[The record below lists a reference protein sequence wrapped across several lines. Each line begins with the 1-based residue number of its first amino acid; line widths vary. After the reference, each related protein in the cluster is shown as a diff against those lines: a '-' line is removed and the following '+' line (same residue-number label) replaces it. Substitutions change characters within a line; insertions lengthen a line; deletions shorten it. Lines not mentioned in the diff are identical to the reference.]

1 MSGKKYHLS
10 TYMTYKDRE
19 KTILEIKKELK
30 NLESDFPNFENVPE
44 DRKIRLVSTSLVE
57 AGVDF
62 DFHTVFREMAG
73 LDSILQAGGRC
84 NREGK
89 RKKAVTNIFEIGG
102 ENYIDKQHGKLS
114 VTLPIFDNYKDVSS
128 KESVDHYYNQLYFLN
143 GDRIEKNSI
152 SKFIENPLCINL
164 KEYAEE
170 VFKFI
175 DQNTLAV
182 VVNQDEES
190 ENLIQKF
197 REKKSIKTL
206 RKLQKYAFSVY
217 KNELDILMS
226 QGVIENI
233 DGLLLLTN
241 NDYYSDKTG
250 ISFESKDYII

>member
-1 MSGKKYHLS
+1 
-10 TYMTYKDRE
+10 
-19 KTILEIKKELK
+19 
-30 NLESDFPNFENVPE
+30 
-44 DRKIRLVSTSLVE
+44 
-57 AGVDF
+57 
-62 DFHTVFREMAG
+62 
-73 LDSILQAGGRC
+73 
-84 NREGK
+84 
-89 RKKAVTNIFEIGG
+89 
-102 ENYIDKQHGKLS
+102 
-114 VTLPIFDNYKDVSS
+114 
-128 KESVDHYYNQLYFLN
+128 
-143 GDRIEKNSI
+143 
-152 SKFIENPLCINL
+152 
-164 KEYAEE
+164 
-170 VFKFI
+170 
-175 DQNTLAV
+175 